1 MNNQSKNLYRMSN
14 GEVEVYVF
22 AESIESA
29 LNKWREWRAK
39 IYHIRPDQVSAP
51 ICIIFTDSILL
62 L

>member
-1 MNNQSKNLYRMSN
+1 MSN